1 MLSYKNR
8 FHGYNSLRFVYKN
21 GDVVRGKLLT
31 VKYSKNP
38 RRKTPRVSVV
48 VSKKVLKS
56 AVGRNRIRRRIYE
69 QIRVLL
75 PDITPQLD
83 LVCIVSSNE
92 LKILP
97 TTELQSLIDAS
108 FREASIYIKP
118 QENATL

>member
-56 AVGRNRIRRRIYE
+56 AIGRNRIRRRIYE